1 MYRVLSEIITYKL
14 VSAPS
19 SGEKSGEDH
28 QQWIERRMNMYRVL
42 SEIITY
48 KLVSVLLF
56 QTRHGTYSSF
66 SLSIVD
72 GPHQTFPTR
81 GS

>member
-19 SGEKSGEDH
+19 SGKKSGKDH

-48 KLVSVLLF
+48 KLVSAP
-56 QTRHGTYSSF
+56 SSGK
-66 SLSIVD
+66 SLVRTINN
-72 GPHQTFPTR
+72 G
-81 GS
+81 

>member
-19 SGEKSGEDH
+19 SGDGKSLARTINNG
-28 QQWIERRMNMYRVL
+28 IERRMNMYCVL

-48 KLVSVLLF
+48 KLVS
-56 QTRHGTYSSF
+56 TPSSGK
-66 SLSIVD
+66 SLVRTINN
-72 GPHQTFPTR
+72 G
-81 GS
+81 

>member
-19 SGEKSGEDH
+19 SGDGKKSGEDH
-28 QQWIERRMNMYRVL
+28 QQWIERRMDMYRVL

-48 KLVSVLLF
+48 KLVSAP
-56 QTRHGTYSSF
+56 SSGK
-66 SLSIVD
+66 SLARTINN
-72 GPHQTFPTR
+72 G
-81 GS
+81 